1 MNIFIV
7 ENAGIV
13 RESLQSVLS
22 NMPGIKVVGYEVS
35 EAIAIER
42 IDALLPDAVIIDLRL
57 QSGSGKG
64 VLEHVK
70 KCYATTK
77 AIVFTHDTEKTN
89 IDFCKRAGA
98 DYFFDKSFQFMQLR
112 EVLWKWAH
120 TDRLD
125 KVFRPDNKL
134 DALQIAERHF

>member
-7 ENAGIV
+7 ENSGIA

-22 NMPGIKVVGYEVS
+22 DMPSIKVVGYEMS
-35 EAIAIER
+35 ETRAIER
-42 IDALLPDAVIIDLRL
+42 IDTLLPDAVIIDLRL
-57 QSGSGKG
+57 QFGSGKG

-70 KCYATTK
+70 KCHTTIK
-77 AIVFTHDTEKTN
+77 AIVFTHDTGKFN
-89 IDFCKRAGA
+89 ADFCKRAGA

-112 EVLWKWAH
+112 EVLWKWVH

-125 KVFRPDNKL
+125 NGFRSGNKL
-134 DALQIAERHF
+134 DALQIAEG

>member
-7 ENAGIV
+7 ENSGIV

-22 NMPGIKVVGYEVS
+22 SMPGINVVGYEMG
-35 EAIAIER
+35 ETRAIER
-42 IDALLPDAVIIDLRL
+42 IGALLPDAVIIDLRL
-57 QSGSGKG
+57 QYGSGKG
-64 VLEHVK
+64 VLKYVK
-70 KCYATTK
+70 KYHATIK
-77 AIVFTHDTEKTN
+77 AIVFTHDTDKLS

-125 KVFRPDNKL
+125 NGFRSDNKF
-134 DALQIAERHF
+134 DALQIAEGTS